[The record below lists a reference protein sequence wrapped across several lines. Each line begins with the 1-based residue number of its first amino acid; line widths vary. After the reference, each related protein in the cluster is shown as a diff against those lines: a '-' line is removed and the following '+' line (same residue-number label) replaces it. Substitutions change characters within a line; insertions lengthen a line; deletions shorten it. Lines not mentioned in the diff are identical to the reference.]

1 MKSKPFELDV
11 IDNQGTIIPL
21 LSRIVDVDHCIMPG
35 CFRGPMKMYLD
46 PRFPVDWMEERSLK
60 VRGVMS
66 IGAVYEELWDPDA
79 SAANPRFRKGSYTIR
94 EVRDAMATPPLVPQ
108 NVDMSQEC
116 PTPTS
121 CTPGDEFS
129 ALVNDQY
136 WFLPRPDAQATQ
148 KLTTELV
155 GFTGWQIEATLFE
168 DGDTAKPTTIRQRF
182 PGSDAFVWPSL
193 DAGEGSCV
201 MSRRY
206 WRHGLT
212 WDPFSP
218 SHPEVQKS
226 TGLELYRSPY
236 MTLDF
241 SPFDSSS
248 PTDENS
254 FADAIGRDLIR
265 SPTIKKASWL
275 ECQMKC
281 RDWQESEWFYT
292 EIVENQDGLA
302 TVECACLYKAA
313 ANKITDFPGD
323 YDTFKA
329 QRDVYWSTRNGK
341 RVVKETF
348 VGRVNCVPLV
358 DAIEFQDTDS
368 RSGVWGGEVTIHSR
382 LREERAF
389 PSVFVSSADW
399 PEGDEVGV
407 SSFVPEWEDPG
418 GHIFSSVSPELTYSV
433 GSSSKTAYE
442 GTAQDWSIWHP
453 EAYLSD
459 PLRGRNL
466 DLRFTIEP
474 RPEMNTLWP
483 LKCARS
489 PSISLDRTNYDLRS
503 AAASSSLC
511 VPVQD
516 FVASIPPPS
525 MVTFIDAD
533 MSIGLISGKI
543 IVHPPSPTSSLA
555 QWPDVDAYEVYYSN
569 TFMPQKA
576 PNASSSAGDVPSSWG
591 ATADSL
597 VEVFFIFRIDVIGR
611 PPLDIVTIK
620 LPTSTPM
627 PSRVNEVAENAN
639 IKNWKRNS
647 VFIRVVA
654 VSGSQKSQYGA
665 ITQLIDRYGM
675 CIPRKHKM
683 ENKALLHWTPRFYC
697 CKFDSEGGDCL
708 SCVGRFSAPGSAIDQ
723 LPTSATFTDEDEDGG
738 EISGLLKFTRAS
750 DESDFQDYCVYS
762 GVELD
767 HRRLLLQCL
776 AVELAEEIAQQLEGG
791 DGRTVAIRILPNSAV
806 GETSRITITTR

>member
-1 MKSKPFELDV
+1 
-11 IDNQGTIIPL
+11 
-21 LSRIVDVDHCIMPG
+21 
-35 CFRGPMKMYLD
+35 
-46 PRFPVDWMEERSLK
+46 
-60 VRGVMS
+60 
-66 IGAVYEELWDPDA
+66 
-79 SAANPRFRKGSYTIR
+79 
-94 EVRDAMATPPLVPQ
+94 
-108 NVDMSQEC
+108 
-116 PTPTS
+116 
-121 CTPGDEFS
+121 
-129 ALVNDQY
+129 
-136 WFLPRPDAQATQ
+136 
-148 KLTTELV
+148 
-155 GFTGWQIEATLFE
+155 
-168 DGDTAKPTTIRQRF
+168 
-182 PGSDAFVWPSL
+182 
-193 DAGEGSCV
+193 
-201 MSRRY
+201 
-206 WRHGLT
+206 
-212 WDPFSP
+212 
-218 SHPEVQKS
+218 
-226 TGLELYRSPY
+226 
-236 MTLDF
+236 
-241 SPFDSSS
+241 
-248 PTDENS
+248 
-254 FADAIGRDLIR
+254 
-265 SPTIKKASWL
+265 
-275 ECQMKC
+275 
-281 RDWQESEWFYT
+281 
-292 EIVENQDGLA
+292 
-302 TVECACLYKAA
+302 
-313 ANKITDFPGD
+313 
-323 YDTFKA
+323 
-329 QRDVYWSTRNGK
+329 
-341 RVVKETF
+341 
-348 VGRVNCVPLV
+348 
-358 DAIEFQDTDS
+358 
-368 RSGVWGGEVTIHSR
+368 
-382 LREERAF
+382 
-389 PSVFVSSADW
+389 
-399 PEGDEVGV
+399 
-407 SSFVPEWEDPG
+407 
-418 GHIFSSVSPELTYSV
+418 
-433 GSSSKTAYE
+433 
-442 GTAQDWSIWHP
+442 
-453 EAYLSD
+453 
-459 PLRGRNL
+459 
-466 DLRFTIEP
+466 
-474 RPEMNTLWP
+474 
-483 LKCARS
+483 
-489 PSISLDRTNYDLRS
+489 
-503 AAASSSLC
+503 
-511 VPVQD
+511 
-516 FVASIPPPS
+516 